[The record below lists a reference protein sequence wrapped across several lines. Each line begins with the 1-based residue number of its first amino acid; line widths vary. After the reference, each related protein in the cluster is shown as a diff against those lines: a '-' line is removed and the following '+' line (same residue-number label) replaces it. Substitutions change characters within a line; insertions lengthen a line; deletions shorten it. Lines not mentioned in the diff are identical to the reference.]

1 MGLNTEI
8 SWCDHTMNSRSL
20 GMDLFVAF
28 LTKGQSIFQNK
39 TKIWEVCKWLDVV
52 GAEIPTLGISTML
65 AREAISY
72 ENIEAPSFV
81 FGAKSNS
88 SPFCCFPIF
97 VEMAFLPSP
106 IGKPTRFAHFF
117 PGLKG
122 VFSSLHWWFSGLG
135 IFRKLFLVFLG
146 VRLPKECRY
155 SSLVSLLDFYPSARL
170 ALWAFVIPS
179 SYVRIEFINRLP
191 FKAFLA
197 MLKASFGKGAE
208 FLKGYSKAFCRNH
221 SSSFFCNSHSVKL
234 IKNIV

>member
-117 PGLKG
+117 SWTQGC
-122 VFSSLHWWFSGLG
+122 VFFPALVVFWTWHIQKTFSCFPRSASSQG
-135 IFRKLFLVFLG
+135 
-146 VRLPKECRY
+146 
-155 SSLVSLLDFYPSARL
+155 
-170 ALWAFVIPS
+170 
-179 SYVRIEFINRLP
+179 
-191 FKAFLA
+191 
-197 MLKASFGKGAE
+197 M
-208 FLKGYSKAFCRNH
+208 
-221 SSSFFCNSHSVKL
+221 
-234 IKNIV
+234 